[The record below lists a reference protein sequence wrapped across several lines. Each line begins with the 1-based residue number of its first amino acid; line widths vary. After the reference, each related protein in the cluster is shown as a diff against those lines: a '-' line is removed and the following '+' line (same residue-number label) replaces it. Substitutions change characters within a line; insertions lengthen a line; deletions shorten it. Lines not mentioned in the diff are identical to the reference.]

1 MSSGKSE
8 PPDPESA
15 GEASGE
21 SSGESSCEPSGEAEF
36 NSLVRGALQDAKPA
50 PDILG
55 DVQKRLRKESEGRF
69 YADGWSVEREPPV
82 RTFLITSLGMLA
94 VAVAVYVLIT
104 VPASPPD
111 RVRLAPI
118 AAEPGSD

>member
-1 MSSGKSE
+1 MSDQKSDPPEAKSPSGVSE
-8 PPDPESA
+8 D
-15 GEASGE
+15 ASGSALE
-21 SSGESSCEPSGEAEF
+21 EASGEAEF
-36 NSLVRGALQDAKPA
+36 SSLVRGALQDSKPG

-82 RTFLITSLGMLA
+82 RTFLVTSLGMLA

-104 VPASPPD
+104 IPASTPE
-111 RVRLAPI
+111 RVRLMSNVADQTS
-118 AAEPGSD
+118 E